1 MLDPTLQVGKCPRC
15 CHHLAN
21 RLTGSPPPLEEGKTE
36 EFCGLHSPQNKAEA
50 EGSVGFIFLPVPSVH
65 LADGL
70 PASQTG
76 PALTGRVWLAFLS
89 AGVLVLP
96 GSKSGR
102 CSTPIEVVGGGSG
115 QVEE

>member
-1 MLDPTLQVGKCPRC
+1 MGRCPRC

-21 RLTGSPPPLEEGKTE
+21 RLTGSPPLLEEGKTE

-50 EGSVGFIFLPVPSVH
+50 EGSVGFIFPLVPNVR
-65 LADGL
+65 LTDGL
-70 PASQTG
+70 PASRTG

-102 CSTPIEVVGGGSG
+102 CTTPIEVDEEGSG